1 MYYRTIYVYH
11 DILIYIPISDP
22 RFHIKY
28 GNLLIA
34 ASLESF
40 PVQKKMSKREHPQLQ
55 PNAHSLNSALHSP
68 NFPVISCWL
77 VVYLPL

>member
-1 MYYRTIYVYH
+1 MHISYMYYRTIYVYH

-40 PVQKKMSKREHPQLQ
+40 PVQKNVETR
-55 PNAHSLNSALHSP
+55 ASP
-68 NFPVISCWL
+68 AAAECS
-77 VVYLPL
+77 

>member
-1 MYYRTIYVYH
+1 MHISYMYYRTIYVYN

-28 GNLLIA
+28 GNRLIA

-40 PVQKKMSKREHPQLQ
+40 PEKKKCRNESIPSCSRMLIASTQLCIHPI
-55 PNAHSLNSALHSP
+55 
-68 NFPVISCWL
+68 FR
-77 VVYLPL
+77 